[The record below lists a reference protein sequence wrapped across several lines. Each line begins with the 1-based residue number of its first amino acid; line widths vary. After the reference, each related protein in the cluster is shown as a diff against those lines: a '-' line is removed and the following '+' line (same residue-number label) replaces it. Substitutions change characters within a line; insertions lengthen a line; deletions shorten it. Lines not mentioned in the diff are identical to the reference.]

1 MAYDLE
7 EQEQIAVIKNWWQI
21 YGTALLTVLVVIM
34 VSVSAYQWWRYY
46 RVQQSTLAA
55 TLYSQL
61 DTADLSND
69 PKKVIAI
76 ASAIVTNHESS
87 HYASMAQLRAAKA
100 LVASVDLAGAVTRLQ
115 WTVDHTK
122 EDEIRDIARLR
133 LAGVLLDQKKFDESL
148 KLLAVKPLPAFDGLY
163 AELKA
168 DVLATQLKK
177 TEAREAYQ
185 LALTKLDINSPY
197 RQVLQIKLDTLGQV
211 R

>member
-7 EQEQIAVIKNWWQI
+7 EQEQIAVIKNWWQT

-76 ASAIVTNHESS
+76 ASAIVANHESS
-87 HYASMAQLRAAKA
+87 RYAIMAQLRAAKA

-115 WTVDHTK
+115 WTVDHAK

-148 KLLAVKPLPAFDGLY
+148 KLMAVKPLPAFDGLY

-197 RQVLQIKLDTLGQV
+197 RQVLQIKLDTLGEV

>member
-7 EQEQIAVIKNWWQI
+7 EQEQIAVIKNWWQT

-76 ASAIVTNHESS
+76 ASAIVANHESS
-87 HYASMAQLRAAKA
+87 RYAIMAQLRAAKA

-115 WTVDHTK
+115 WTVDHAK

-197 RQVLQIKLDTLGQV
+197 RQVLQIKLDTLGEV

>member
-7 EQEQIAVIKNWWQI
+7 EQEQIAVIKNWWQT

-115 WTVDHTK
+115 WTVDHAK

-197 RQVLQIKLDTLGQV
+197 RQVLQIKLDTLGEV

>member
-7 EQEQIAVIKNWWQI
+7 EQEQIAVIKNWWQT

-87 HYASMAQLRAAKA
+87 H
-100 LVASVDLAGAVTRLQ
+100 
-115 WTVDHTK
+115 
-122 EDEIRDIARLR
+122 
-133 LAGVLLDQKKFDESL
+133 
-148 KLLAVKPLPAFDGLY
+148 
-163 AELKA
+163 
-168 DVLATQLKK
+168 
-177 TEAREAYQ
+177 
-185 LALTKLDINSPY
+185 
-197 RQVLQIKLDTLGQV
+197 
-211 R
+211 